1 MRTTGQEKLSAIGKH
16 LLKSLSLTLYQ
27 ESSLFEFKIDQP
39 SNAPLSSP
47 VSVIGSQFMAPNQFD
62 IIVDIITMGNL
73 VVTDI
78 DHKIML
84 QVKSCDTSFHQQRVL
99 VDADG
104 KPIVLMRG
112 KIMSEHDRWN
122 VFRGNSKSKSDM
134 IFTTQSAH
142 MIQFKTNVQVFLAK
156 KTGKKNV
163 CDFKINGSWTNRNC
177 TIYMGDTSTP
187 IAQVTIYP
195 NVDYG
200 FVVILIAIVEVM
212 KMNNS
217 DIKDKFAQNVI
228 GGLSN
233 IIGGALLL

>member
-1 MRTTGQEKLSAIGKH
+1 M
-16 LLKSLSLTLYQ
+16 
-27 ESSLFEFKIDQP
+27 DQP

-47 VSVIGSQFMAPNQFD
+47 VSVIGSRFMAPYQFD
-62 IIVDIITMGNL
+62 IIVDIITRGNL

-84 QVKSCDTSFHQQRVL
+84 QVKTCDTSFHQQRVL

-134 IFTTQSAH
+134 IFTTQSPH
-142 MIQFKTNVQVFLAK
+142 MIQFKTSVQVFLAN
-156 KTGKKNV
+156 KTNKKNV

-177 TIYMGDTSTP
+177 TINMGDTSTP
-187 IAQVTIYP
+187 IAQMSKMQSSEDVTNKFMVTIYP
-195 NVDYG
+195 NVDYA

-217 DIKDKFAQNVI
+217 DIKDKFAQEVI
-228 GGLSN
+228 RGL
-233 IIGGALLL
+233 GDVVVGALLL